1 MLARSTLFET
11 HLNPYWC
18 AILDRLS
25 LTGGGNP
32 SRRPSAVSLKRSV
45 EVNVANHTAAAAA
58 AVPTRRKS
66 ITQSN
71 ASDAS
76 EKSLRHIL
84 VGGAVR
90 PSAMITPLVLT
101 VPEELGGGGRYNPT
115 VTPANG
121 RRNSAQFV
129 TAAEAAV
136 IVPKKSFSTV
146 TTNATATVPAKT
158 PKSKRRR
165 PSAGGG
171 SPQR

>member
-90 PSAMITPLVLT
+90 PSAITPLVLT